1 MKKKGNRHKTQRAHR
16 RALKRAAI
24 ITMAGAAVIIGA
36 YSLKVYDFR
45 IKYTQTADYMKGN
58 EENVTKGVVTYEE
71 ATNSNQTTAAVRSS
85 YKRLDVECVLQ
96 NPELPT
102 GCEIT
107 SLTEVLNYLGY
118 GIDKETLARNYLDMR
133 DTVTQ
138 GCEITAL
145 TTVLNYLGY
154 NVDKLTM
161 ADYYLDKGKM
171 GEVSPYK
178 AFVGNPRDEDSCGAF
193 APVLVNSATKYLK
206 SQRSYMNVYNIT
218 GAEYNELLDYVDDGH
233 PVLVWE
239 TMYMKEPYESCT
251 WNIDGVNIMWLSREH
266 AMVLIGYTQSTY
278 IMADPLRGICE
289 YDKELVETRY
299 KSMGKQAIVIY

>member
-107 SLTEVLNYLGY
+107 
-118 GIDKETLARNYLDMR
+118 
-133 DTVTQ
+133 
-138 GCEITAL
+138 AL

-154 NVDKLTM
+154 NVDKLAELMKRLQKDVDEVIIATNSNLEGETTAM
-161 ADYYLDKGKM
+161 YISKM
-171 GEVSPYK
+171 
-178 AFVGNPRDEDSCGAF
+178 
-193 APVLVNSATKYLK
+193 
-206 SQRSYMNVYNIT
+206 I
-218 GAEYNELLDYVDDGH
+218 
-233 PVLVWE
+233 
-239 TMYMKEPYESCT
+239 
-251 WNIDGVNIMWLSREH
+251 
-266 AMVLIGYTQSTY
+266 
-278 IMADPLRGICE
+278 
-289 YDKELVETRY
+289 
-299 KSMGKQAIVIY
+299 KQAGIKVTRIASGVPVGGDLEYIDEVTLLRALEGRTEL